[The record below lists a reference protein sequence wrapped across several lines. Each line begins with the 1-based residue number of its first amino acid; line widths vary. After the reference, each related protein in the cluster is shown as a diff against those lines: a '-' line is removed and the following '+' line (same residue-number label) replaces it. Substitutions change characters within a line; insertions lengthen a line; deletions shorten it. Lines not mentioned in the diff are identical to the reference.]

1 MIGIEN
7 FLVFLQNEVLSLS
20 NSLSDRY
27 KSIYIP
33 NFYLSLNNYENDKTI
48 YKISIKNSNKKH
60 CTMVLPFSD
69 EKSYKTQDLLTAMV
83 SLMEKFYT

>member
-7 FLVFLQNEVLSLS
+7 FLVFLENEVLSLS

-27 KSIYIP
+27 QSIYIP
-33 NFYLSLNNYENDKTI
+33 NFYLSLNNYENGKAI
-48 YKISIKNSNKKH
+48 YKISIKNNNQKC

-69 EKSYKTQDLLTAMV
+69 EKSYKVQELLKTMV
-83 SLMEKFYT
+83 FLIEIYT